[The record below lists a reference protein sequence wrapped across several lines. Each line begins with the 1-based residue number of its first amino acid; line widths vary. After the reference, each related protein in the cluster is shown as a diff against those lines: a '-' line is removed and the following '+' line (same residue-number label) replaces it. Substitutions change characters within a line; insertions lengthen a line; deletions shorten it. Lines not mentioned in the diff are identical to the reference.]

1 MNSNDLWQEHVD
13 GLTRQVAFLLQKTQ
27 QLEDR
32 LQYYEEVLV
41 TLLTAL
47 KQGGIIVDDAEGQH
61 SMPQ

>member
-47 KQGGIIVDDAEGQH
+47 KQGGIIVDDNKGQH
-61 SMPQ
+61 SMPS